1 MLGTINPEIL
11 FLQQEDQIKAGLLD
25 MKMIL
30 KITED
35 TYKMLGQGQIQ
46 NPPKVHLGIPEGT
59 EWESFFNTMPSYIG
73 GDLNI
78 AGIKWA
84 AESKKNATTPGIP
97 YGIDISI
104 LSDPVTVLPFCIQD
118 GTIITAMRTSAVAG
132 LQAKYCAPSD
142 TDTATLIGAGVIGRT
157 MIMAICEAIPTVK
170 TIYLCDLD
178 LEKAQ
183 QVAKES
189 EGKYGVTI
197 IPTSDSKAAAAKS
210 QLIVGETTART
221 PFIDKSWVKPHSAIV
236 CVSNEAT
243 TDVVKAADVNVV
255 DYWKQII
262 TFKNKAITQVFDAG
276 EITKEEVLETSDL
289 VLGKPCRTSDEQFIY
304 ACSLGLGALDITVAY
319 ALYQN
324 AVKLCFTAVD
334 KSGASDGGEIPG
346 ALEPNWRDGQMTE
359 LPPVETDLGGGPVT
373 ICCRYGSIRRSKEN
387 AFYYRANMASSGA
400 EIRIN
405 GRAIQHGLYNEIWG
419 KALHPSQNRFLAQ
432 IDILSD
438 QAEALPDTKAAKNGL
453 REDDEKVAALF
464 SWIRANIPEPFKEEG
479 REQMLV
485 RLLAEKKSAEPGVL
499 RVSTEKNLYQCLNL
513 QIKSDLFVSS
523 TEGVTLFEAKA
534 GGSKAED
541 LYQLRMYHDGCVA
554 DDMEVREAVLI
565 AQRHPDTVKALL
577 TELNRQKDKKGR
589 LYHFALTTWDEEG
602 ITLPPDAA

>member
-1 MLGTINPEIL
+1 MRKIIIRNIDNAPNGKEFFAGISGNFKDFGQTLCELIDNPISNFRAHGIRGRVEIVLEEQGDRVDVMVRDNGTGIENMDAALTIAARSCAESTLNEHGMGLKHALASINAE
-11 FLQQEDQIKAGLLD
+11 EDQHWSIQTRTAEDVANDRYQRVEGPYDIHMPVSMIPGSGEVAGDTGTVVRVRCPMHKYLT
-25 MKMIL
+25 L
-30 KITED
+30 K
-35 TYKMLGQGQIQ
+35 
-46 NPPKVHLGIPEGT
+46 P
-59 EWESFFNTMPSYIG
+59 
-73 GDLNI
+73 
-78 AGIKWA
+78 A
-84 AESKKNATTPGIP
+84 SKKEEPTFGQMAAYLRETLRYTYANLLRDKA
-97 YGIDISI
+97 
-104 LSDPVTVLPFCIQD
+104 F
-118 GTIITAMRTSAVAG
+118 TI
-132 LQAKYCAPSD
+132 
-142 TDTATLIGAGVIGRT
+142 
-157 MIMAICEAIPTVK
+157 
-170 TIYLCDLD
+170 
-178 LEKAQ
+178 
-183 QVAKES
+183 
-189 EGKYGVTI
+189 
-197 IPTSDSKAAAAKS
+197 
-210 QLIVGETTART
+210 
-221 PFIDKSWVKPHSAIV
+221 
-236 CVSNEAT
+236 
-243 TDVVKAADVNVV
+243 
-255 DYWKQII
+255 
-262 TFKNKAITQVFDAG
+262 
-276 EITKEEVLETSDL
+276 
-289 VLGKPCRTSDEQFIY
+289 
-304 ACSLGLGALDITVAY
+304 
-319 ALYQN
+319 
-324 AVKLCFTAVD
+324 CFTAVD

-438 QAEALPDTKAAKNGL
+438 QAE
-453 REDDEKVAALF
+453 
-464 SWIRANIPEPFKEEG
+464 PFKEEG

-513 QIKSDLFVSS
+513 QIKSDLFVST

-577 TELNRQKDKKGR
+577 AELNRQKDKKGR
-589 LYHFALTTWDEEG
+589 PYHFALTTWDEEG
-602 ITLPPDAA
+602 IALPPDAA

>member
-1 MLGTINPEIL
+1 
-11 FLQQEDQIKAGLLD
+11 
-25 MKMIL
+25 
-30 KITED
+30 
-35 TYKMLGQGQIQ
+35 
-46 NPPKVHLGIPEGT
+46 
-59 EWESFFNTMPSYIG
+59 
-73 GDLNI
+73 
-78 AGIKWA
+78 
-84 AESKKNATTPGIP
+84 
-97 YGIDISI
+97 
-104 LSDPVTVLPFCIQD
+104 
-118 GTIITAMRTSAVAG
+118 
-132 LQAKYCAPSD
+132 
-142 TDTATLIGAGVIGRT
+142 
-157 MIMAICEAIPTVK
+157 
-170 TIYLCDLD
+170 
-178 LEKAQ
+178 
-183 QVAKES
+183 
-189 EGKYGVTI
+189 
-197 IPTSDSKAAAAKS
+197 
-210 QLIVGETTART
+210 
-221 PFIDKSWVKPHSAIV
+221 
-236 CVSNEAT
+236 
-243 TDVVKAADVNVV
+243 
-255 DYWKQII
+255 
-262 TFKNKAITQVFDAG
+262 
-276 EITKEEVLETSDL
+276 
-289 VLGKPCRTSDEQFIY
+289 
-304 ACSLGLGALDITVAY
+304 
-319 ALYQN
+319 
-324 AVKLCFTAVD
+324 
-334 KSGASDGGEIPG
+334 
-346 ALEPNWRDGQMTE
+346 
-359 LPPVETDLGGGPVT
+359 
-373 ICCRYGSIRRSKEN
+373 
-387 AFYYRANMASSGA
+387 MASSGA

-589 LYHFALTTWDEEG
+589 PYHFALTTWDEEG
-602 ITLPPDAA
+602 IALPPDAA

>member
-1 MLGTINPEIL
+1 MTEIITRKSSNIPDGKELFEGISGNFHDFGQTLCELIDNPISNFIAHKIQGLIELTLEEHDNYVDVMIRDNGT
-11 FLQQEDQIKAGLLD
+11 
-25 MKMIL
+25 
-30 KITED
+30 
-35 TYKMLGQGQIQ
+35 
-46 NPPKVHLGIPEGT
+46 GI
-59 EWESFFNTMPSYIG
+59 
-73 GDLNI
+73 GDLDTALTI
-78 AGIKWA
+78 AARSCAQSPLNEHGMGLKHALASIDAGETQHWSIQTRTVEGA
-84 AESKKNATTPGIP
+84 AHDRYQRVESP
-97 YGIDISI
+97 YGIGM
-104 LSDPVTVLPFCIQD
+104 PV
-118 GTIITAMRTSAVAG
+118 
-132 LQAKYCAPSD
+132 
-142 TDTATLIGAGVIGRT
+142 
-157 MIMAICEAIPTVK
+157 
-170 TIYLCDLD
+170 YLVPGSGD
-178 LEKAQ
+178 
-183 QVAKES
+183 
-189 EGKYGVTI
+189 
-197 IPTSDSKAAAAKS
+197 
-210 QLIVGETTART
+210 IVGSTGTVIRVRCPMHKFLT
-221 PFIDKSWVKPHSAIV
+221 LKPAS
-236 CVSNEAT
+236 
-243 TDVVKAADVNVV
+243 K
-255 DYWKQII
+255 
-262 TFKNKAITQVFDAG
+262 
-276 EITKEEVLETSDL
+276 KEEPTFAQMAAYLRETLRYTYANLLRD
-289 VLGKPCRTSDEQFIY
+289 KAFI
-304 ACSLGLGALDITVAY
+304 IR
-319 ALYQN
+319 
-324 AVKLCFTAVD
+324 FTAVD
-334 KSGASDGGEIPG
+334 KSGASDGGEITG

-499 RVSTEKNLYQCLNL
+499 RVTTEKNLYQCLNL

-577 TELNRQKDKKGR
+577 AELNRQKDKKGR
-589 LYHFALTTWDEEG
+589 PYHFALTTWDEEG
-602 ITLPPDAA
+602 IALPPDAA

>member
-1 MLGTINPEIL
+1 MREIIIRNIDNAPNGKEFFAGISGNFKNFGQTLYELIDNPISNFRAHGIRGRVEIVLEEQGDHVDVMVRDNGTGIENMDAALTIAARSCAESTLNEHGMGLKHVLASINAG
-11 FLQQEDQIKAGLLD
+11 EDQHWSIQTRTAEDVANDRYQRAEGPYD
-25 MKMIL
+25 IHMPVSMI
-30 KITED
+30 
-35 TYKMLGQGQIQ
+35 
-46 NPPKVHLGIPEGT
+46 
-59 EWESFFNTMPSYIG
+59 
-73 GDLNI
+73 
-78 AGIKWA
+78 
-84 AESKKNATTPGIP
+84 SKKEEPTFGQMAAYLRETLRYTYANLLRDKA
-97 YGIDISI
+97 
-104 LSDPVTVLPFCIQD
+104 F
-118 GTIITAMRTSAVAG
+118 TI
-132 LQAKYCAPSD
+132 
-142 TDTATLIGAGVIGRT
+142 
-157 MIMAICEAIPTVK
+157 
-170 TIYLCDLD
+170 
-178 LEKAQ
+178 
-183 QVAKES
+183 
-189 EGKYGVTI
+189 
-197 IPTSDSKAAAAKS
+197 
-210 QLIVGETTART
+210 
-221 PFIDKSWVKPHSAIV
+221 
-236 CVSNEAT
+236 
-243 TDVVKAADVNVV
+243 
-255 DYWKQII
+255 
-262 TFKNKAITQVFDAG
+262 
-276 EITKEEVLETSDL
+276 
-289 VLGKPCRTSDEQFIY
+289 
-304 ACSLGLGALDITVAY
+304 
-319 ALYQN
+319 
-324 AVKLCFTAVD
+324 CFTAVD
-334 KSGASDGGEIPG
+334 KSGASDGGEITG

-432 IDILSD
+432 VDILSD

-464 SWIRANIPEPFKEEG
+464 SWIRANVPEPFKEEG

-523 TEGVTLFEAKA
+523 TEGVTLYEAKA

-589 LYHFALTTWDEEG
+589 SYHFALTTWDEEG
-602 ITLPPDAA
+602 IALPPDAA

>member
-1 MLGTINPEIL
+1 MTGFIARKTNNAPDGRELFAGISGNFKEFGQTLCELTDNSISNFRAHNIRGRIEITL
-11 FLQQEDQIKAGLLD
+11 TNQ
-25 MKMIL
+25 
-30 KITED
+30 D
-35 TYKMLGQGQIQ
+35 TYVDVSVCDNGT
-46 NPPKVHLGIPEGT
+46 GIEDVDAALT
-59 EWESFFNTMPSYIG
+59 
-73 GDLNI
+73 I
-78 AGIKWA
+78 AA
-84 AESKKNATTPGIP
+84 RSCAESALNEHGMGLKHALASINAGADQHWSIQTRTAEDAAHDRYQLVESPYSIGMPVYLVPGS
-97 YGIDISI
+97 GDIMG
-104 LSDPVTVLPFCIQD
+104 DTGTVVQVRCPMHKFL
-118 GTIITAMRTSAVAG
+118 
-132 LQAKYCAPSD
+132 
-142 TDTATLIGAGVIGRT
+142 TLKPA
-157 MIMAICEAIPTVK
+157 
-170 TIYLCDLD
+170 
-178 LEKAQ
+178 
-183 QVAKES
+183 
-189 EGKYGVTI
+189 
-197 IPTSDSKAAAAKS
+197 SK
-210 QLIVGETTART
+210 
-221 PFIDKSWVKPHSAIV
+221 
-236 CVSNEAT
+236 
-243 TDVVKAADVNVV
+243 
-255 DYWKQII
+255 
-262 TFKNKAITQVFDAG
+262 
-276 EITKEEVLETSDL
+276 KEEPTFGQMAAYLRETL
-289 VLGKPCRTSDEQFIY
+289 RYTY
-304 ACSLGLGALDITVAY
+304 ANLLRDKAFTI
-319 ALYQN
+319 
-324 AVKLCFTAVD
+324 CFTAVD
-334 KSGASDGGEIPG
+334 KSGASDSGEITG

-359 LPPVETDLGGGPVT
+359 LPPVETELGGGPVT

-419 KALHPSQNRFLAQ
+419 KALHPSQNRVLAQ

-438 QAEALPDTKAAKNGL
+438 QAEALPDTKSAKNGL

-577 TELNRQKDKKGR
+577 AELNRQKDKKGR
-589 LYHFALTTWDEEG
+589 PYHFALTTWDEEG
-602 ITLPPDAA
+602 IALPPDAA